1 MIEFPPK
8 ISKESLMRDKQN
20 VPQGD
25 HTDVERRED
34 RDDGGLAELLNLPV
48 DIFLEVRAVL
58 PLIPAFC

>member
-1 MIEFPPK
+1 
-8 ISKESLMRDKQN
+8 MRDKQN

-58 PLIPAFC
+58 PLIPVFC